1 MKYFFYLG
9 FFVIAISSTFS
20 CRSTKKIS
28 RVIATRDS
36 TSTVS
41 VVSSKN
47 TADSIAGIKK
57 ILQDIRKEH
66 IDFTTF
72 SAKIKVDYEDSKGKQ
87 PDVNAYVR
95 IFKDSIIWIDIR
107 SVFLDVEALKILI
120 TKDSVFVVN
129 KLQKEVQLRSID
141 YIQDLTEIP
150 FDLKTLQ
157 DLFVGNPVFMD
168 GNIVSYKKIDNNKV
182 LLALTGKYFK
192 HLLTLTADNSTLLH
206 SKLDD
211 VDFAHNRTAD
221 ITYDAFDSKSGIN
234 FSTYRQITVAEKN
247 RLDIRLNYKQYDFN
261 KELSVSFVIPK
272 NYKRT

>member
-1 MKYFFYLG
+1 MKYFFYLS
-9 FFVIAISSTFS
+9 FVMIGAASVFG

-28 RVIATRDS
+28 RAIATKDS
-36 TSTVS
+36 TVNIAIVT
-41 VVSSKN
+41 N
-47 TADSIAGIKK
+47 RNAADSILGIKK
-57 ILQDIRKEH
+57 TMDDIRKHH
-66 IDFTTF
+66 IDFQTF

-95 IFKDSIIWIDIR
+95 IFKDSLIWIDIR
-107 SVFLDVEALKILI
+107 SVFLDVEALKIMI
-120 TKDSVFVVN
+120 TKDSVIVVN

-141 YIQDLTEIP
+141 YLQDLTDIP

-168 GNIVSYKKIDNNKV
+168 GTVISYRKTDNNQV
-182 LLALTGKYFK
+182 LLSTVGKYFK
-192 HLLTLTADNSTLLH
+192 NLLTLSADNNVLLH

-211 VDFAHNRTAD
+211 VDVAHNRTAD
-221 ITYDAFDSKSGIN
+221 ITYDEFDNKKGFS
-234 FSTYRQITVAEKN
+234 FSTYREITVSEKN

-261 KELSVSFVIPK
+261 KELTVSFVIPK